1 LLDILTMIDYILG
14 RITLTGQ
21 AFTNGDI
28 SPWIAPAPLPSPD
41 GVINV
46 LDLAVLQNI
55 VLTGTYPSGTPA
67 NKALGNPFVISELEK
82 ITPGMDAKLTFNF
95 YKTGITVGLE
105 SKVKVKGVQIELNG
119 VNSTIPTNTLIS
131 SVFDQKAYYQLNDFV
146 RTLTYD
152 GQSLPIDA
160 GEYLLAKIPFSIANP
175 KEIEINKIIVA
186 DENNNALQK
195 VEVEIK
201 YDEVQVVPSNY
212 SLSQNFPN
220 PFNPN
225 TSIQFSIPED
235 GFVTVK
241 VYNLLGQV
249 VADLHSGNAQAGTY
263 NLNWDGKDNSGNF
276 VSSGNYIYRIT
287 AGDFTQSK
295 KMLFLK

>member
-1 LLDILTMIDYILG
+1 
-14 RITLTGQ
+14 
-21 AFTNGDI
+21 
-28 SPWIAPAPLPSPD
+28 
-41 GVINV
+41 
-46 LDLAVLQNI
+46 
-55 VLTGTYPSGTPA
+55 
-67 NKALGNPFVISELEK
+67 
-82 ITPGMDAKLTFNF
+82 MDAKLTFNF

-119 VNSTIPTNTLIS
+119 VNSTIPTDTPIS
-131 SVFDQKAYYQLNDFV
+131 SVFDQKLYYQLNDFL

-160 GEYLLAKIPFSIANP
+160 GEYLLAKIPFSLNNP
-175 KEIEINKIIVA
+175 ESIEISKIIVA

-195 VEVEIK
+195 VEVDIK
-201 YDEVQVVPSNY
+201 YDEVQAIPSDY

-220 PFNPN
+220 PFNPS
-225 TSIQFSIPED
+225 TSVQFSIPVD
-235 GFVTVK
+235 GLVTIK
-241 VYNLLGQV
+241 VYDLLGQV
-249 VADLHSGNAQAGTY
+249 VADLYTGNAQAGTY

-276 VSSGNYIYRIT
+276 VSSGSYIYRMT